1 MAPPQG
7 AARSPVARSAAM
19 WRTEQLEVG
28 LGLTRLLRVMGLG
41 EWVIWRGGA
50 GYLGCLVAS
59 VPPERE
65 R

>member
-1 MAPPQG
+1 
-7 AARSPVARSAAM
+7 M

-28 LGLTRLLRVMGLG
+28 LGLTHLLRVMGLG